1 MATEH
6 TAEAIGQTA
15 QAATTIAAARI
26 AAAVAA
32 TALFATAAL
41 LTAAALL
48 AAAAARLAATATAG
62 AEHPV
67 EQAGAEARACQSDAY
82 HQRSQK
88 VFHRTQSPIC
98 WNQLG
103 S

>member
-1 MATEH
+1 VED
-6 TAEAIGQTA
+6 TAEAIKD
-15 QAATTIAAARI
+15 AATTTT

-32 TALFATAAL
+32 VVVATAAL

-48 AAAAARLAATATAG
+48 AAGAARFAATAATG
-62 AEHPV
+62 AEHLV
-67 EQAGAEARACQSDAY
+67 QQAEAEARACQSDAN